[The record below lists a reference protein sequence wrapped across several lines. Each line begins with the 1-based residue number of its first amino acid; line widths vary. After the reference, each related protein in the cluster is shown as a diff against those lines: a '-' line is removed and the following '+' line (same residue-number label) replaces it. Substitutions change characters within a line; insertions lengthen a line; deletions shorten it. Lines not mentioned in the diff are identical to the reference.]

1 MLTINPKYSI
11 NTVLLLVTVCYGIL
25 GYYFQRQDFL
35 LLIFLYTFIFIIS
48 FFYCNSKL
56 INAKIMFQIGLLF
69 RIILLFST
77 PFLSQDFYR
86 FIWDGRLI
94 MAGINPYAF
103 TPDQIINSATATF
116 PQLKELYQGMG
127 SLSASHFSNYPP
139 FNQLIFAM
147 AGLISGKSIIGAT
160 IFFRL
165 IIILAD
171 VGIFYFGRKILIHL
185 KQNPD
190 KIFWYFL
197 NPLVILELTGNLHF
211 EGVMLVLLVLGIYF
225 LIQHK
230 WITASLLIALSIS
243 TKLLP
248 LLLLPLF
255 WRIVGPRK
263 RLWFYGLILLLNVIF
278 FLPFLTSDLVKNY
291 TSSIALWFVNFEF
304 NASIYYLVRAIGF
317 YTMGYNIIGFVGKI
331 IPFISIAMILF
342 FAFIKDNNSIE
353 KIMVHSLLVLSLY
366 FFISTTV
373 HPWYCINLI
382 LLAVFTKYKFP
393 IVWSF
398 FIILSYYAYSVT
410 PFKENFYL
418 LLVEY
423 GFVYGVFLYEIN
435 TKSTKLISYG
445 K

>member
-1 MLTINPKYSI
+1 MLTINSKYSI
-11 NTVLLLVTVCYGIL
+11 NTVLLLSVSCYFVL
-25 GYYFQRQDFL
+25 GYYFERQEFL
-35 LLIFLYTFIFIIS
+35 LLIFLYTFLFAIYL
-48 FFYCNSKL
+48 FYCNSKL
-56 INAKIMFQIGLLF
+56 INAKIMLQIGLVF
-69 RIILLFST
+69 RITLLFST

-94 MAGINPYAF
+94 MTGINPYAF
-103 TPDQIINSATATF
+103 TPDQVINSTDTI

-147 AGLISGKSIIGAT
+147 AGLISGKSIVGAT

-165 IIILAD
+165 VIILAD

-185 KQNPD
+185 KQNPN

-211 EGVMLVLLVLGIYF
+211 EGVMLFLLILGFYF

-230 WITASLLIALSIS
+230 WIIASLFIGLSIS

-248 LLLLPLF
+248 LLLLPLL
-255 WRIVGPRK
+255 WQIVRPEK
-263 RLWFYGLILLLNVIF
+263 RLRFYSLILLLNVIF
-278 FLPFLTSDLVKNY
+278 FLPFLTSNLVKNY
-291 TSSIALWFVNFEF
+291 ATTIALWFVNFEF

-317 YTMGYNIIGFVGKI
+317 YTHGYNIIGVVGKI
-331 IPFISIAMILF
+331 IPLISVAIILF
-342 FAFIKDNNSIE
+342 FAFIKKNSSIE

-382 LLAVFTKYKFP
+382 LLGVFTKYKFP

-398 FIILSYYAYSVT
+398 FIILSYYAYSVN
-410 PFKENFYL
+410 PFKENLYL

-423 GFVYGVFLYEIN
+423 GVLYGVFLYEIN

>member
-11 NTVLLLVTVCYGIL
+11 NTVLLSVVSCYFVL
-25 GYYFQRQDFL
+25 GYYFERQEFL
-35 LLIFLYTFIFIIS
+35 LLIFIYTFVFAIY
-48 FFYCNSKL
+48 FFYCNSKR
-56 INAKIMFQIGLLF
+56 INAKIMLQIGLLF
-69 RIILLFST
+69 RIALLFST

-103 TPDQIINSATATF
+103 TPNQIINSPDTI

-127 SLSASHFSNYPP
+127 SLSASHFTNYPP
-139 FNQLIFAM
+139 FNQLIFALG
-147 AGLISGKSIIGAT
+147 GLVAGKSILGTT

-165 IIILAD
+165 VIILAD
-171 VGIFYFGRKILIHL
+171 VGIFYFGRKVLIHL
-185 KQNPD
+185 KQNPN

-211 EGVMLVLLVLGIYF
+211 EGVMLFLLILGIYY
-225 LIQHK
+225 LIQNK
-230 WITASLLIALSIS
+230 WLIASLFIALSIS

-248 LLLLPLF
+248 LLLLPLL
-255 WRIVGPRK
+255 WQIVRPEK
-263 RLWFYGLILLLNVIF
+263 RLRFYSLILLLNIIF
-278 FLPFLTSDLVKNY
+278 FLPFLTSNLVKNY
-291 TSSIALWFVNFEF
+291 TTSIALWFVNFEF

-317 YTMGYNIIGFVGKI
+317 YTNGYNIIGVVGKI
-331 IPFISIAMILF
+331 IPLISIAIILF
-342 FAFIKDNNSIE
+342 FAFIKKNNSFE
-353 KIMVHSLLVLSLY
+353 KIMVHSLMVLSLY
-366 FFISTTV
+366 FFLSTTV
-373 HPWYCINLI
+373 HPWYCINLV
-382 LLAVFTKYKFP
+382 LLGVFTKYKFP

-398 FIILSYYAYSVT
+398 FIILSYYAYSVN

-423 GFVYGVFLYEIN
+423 GVVYGVFLYEIN